1 NIVGGIAIGYA
12 RHGMN
17 LGDAADVFTKLSVGD
32 GLVTQ
37 IPALIVSLAAG
48 LLVSKGGTRG
58 SADQAV
64 FGQLSAYPRALM
76 VAAML
81 LALLGVMPGLPAL
94 PFFFLALM
102 LASVAYILP
111 RRQSRLAAEEA
122 AVEENAKQAKEDEEK
137 NSIKHSL
144 KTAEIELLIG
154 KQLSTKLLTSHQELA
169 FRMGKMRKK
178 FASQYG
184 FVVPE

>member
-64 FGQLSAYPRALM
+64 FGQLSAYPRALS
-76 VAAML
+76 VAAGL
-81 LALLGVMPGLPAL
+81 LFLLGLMPGLPAV
-94 PFFFLALM
+94 PFWPLAACM
-102 LASVAYILP
+102 GAVAYLLP
-111 RRQSRLAAEEA
+111 LRQDRQAAAEA
-122 AVEENAKQAKEDEEK
+122 AVKKQEEDAKVEEER

-144 KTAEIELLIG
+144 KTPEIELLIG
-154 KQLSTKLLTSHQELA
+154 KQLSTKLLTAHQELS
-169 FRMGKMRKK
+169 FRMNK
-178 FASQYG
+178 
-184 FVVPE
+184 